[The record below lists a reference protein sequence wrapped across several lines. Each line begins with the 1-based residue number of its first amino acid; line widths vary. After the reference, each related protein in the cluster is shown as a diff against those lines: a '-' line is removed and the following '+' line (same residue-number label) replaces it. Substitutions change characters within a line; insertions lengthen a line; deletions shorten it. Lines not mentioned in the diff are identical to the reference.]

1 MSTSQIE
8 KLKDEVVIPEG
19 VTVTK
24 TKDMLSFVGPL
35 GKTYKSFRSIPVDIE
50 IIENKIALKAQG
62 ERKRDYAILHTAR
75 SIIRNICEGL
85 IEGYTIKMKVVF
97 AHFPITVKV
106 EGKKILIENFQ
117 GERAPRETKIV
128 GNTKVVPKG
137 EDVILTGEVWTDITQ
152 TAANVELKTK
162 VKNKDHRV
170 FLDGIYVFE
179 KKKGV
184 RVLAKFD
191 VESTKTVE
199 RTQSVGQ
206 AFCPQR
212 PRR

>member
-1 MSTSQIE
+1 MSTSQVE
-8 KLKDEVVIPEG
+8 KLKDEVIIPEG

-50 IIENKIALKAQG
+50 IVENKISLRAQG

-85 IEGYTIKMKVVF
+85 IEGYTIKMKIVF

-152 TAANVELKTK
+152 TAANIELKTK

-170 FLDGIYVFE
+170 FLDGIYIFE
-179 KKKGV
+179 KKKGIE
-184 RVLAKFD
+184 K
-191 VESTKTVE
+191 
-199 RTQSVGQ
+199 
-206 AFCPQR
+206 
-212 PRR
+212 